1 VSGDPA
7 STGVSRIRGVDVAT
21 LTDFLGSHAPFDV
34 LESDELAR
42 IVTYAVVERYES
54 GTVILDA
61 FDSQVDELFIV
72 REGRVDIWSH
82 RDRLSELP
90 DIWPTSRATS
100 AASNAPHPD
109 EPRDEDV
116 LQPDD
121 PFSTGLTV
129 ADSWSS
135 VSD

>member
-7 STGVSRIRGVDVAT
+7 STGVSRITGVDVAA

-34 LESDELAR
+34 LEADELAR

-72 REGRVDIWSH
+72 WEGRVDI
-82 RDRLSELP
+82 
-90 DIWPTSRATS
+90 
-100 AASNAPHPD
+100 
-109 EPRDEDV
+109 
-116 LQPDD
+116 
-121 PFSTGLTV
+121 
-129 ADSWSS
+129 
-135 VSD
+135 